1 MSLDQKL
8 NCPSCRREHEIDHL
22 RLAPAI
28 CTRCAC
34 ELEILVSIRT
44 SASDQLGKAWQA
56 VREMDYPAA
65 SQYVETAWKLLSAEE
80 IAECG
85 MIVSVLNGDEAG
97 IRRWGSAM
105 GKL

>member
-8 NCPSCRREHEIDHL
+8 NCPSCRREHEIDHA

-28 CTRCAC
+28 CSRCAC

-44 SASDQLGKAWQA
+44 SASDYLGKAWQA

-65 SQYVETAWKLLSAEE
+65 SQYVESACKLFSAKE

-85 MIVSVLNGDEAG
+85 MIVSVLTGDEAG
-97 IRRWGSAM
+97 VRRWGSAISN
-105 GKL
+105 L